1 MLDQKMEA
9 RYQQYFVEYHSLR
22 IMSAVLFFCLVAYT
36 TLSAAWLPPKPIRGV
51 NLGSL
56 FVVEPWMLPRTWHS
70 MGCGSTVSEWD
81 CVEHLGQVKANK
93 AFQKHWGTFITA
105 VDFDEM
111 KAYGLNTVRIPV
123 GHWLVEET
131 VGPGEQWPQGGMV
144 FLDRV
149 VEHAAVRDMH
159 VIIDLHAAPGAQVS
173 NNSFAGR
180 VR

>member
-1 MLDQKMEA
+1 
-9 RYQQYFVEYHSLR
+9 
-22 IMSAVLFFCLVAYT
+22 
-36 TLSAAWLPPKPIRGV
+36 
-51 NLGSL
+51 
-56 FVVEPWMLPRTWHS
+56 
-70 MGCGSTVSEWD
+70 
-81 CVEHLGQVKANK
+81 
-93 AFQKHWGTFITA
+93 
-105 VDFDEM
+105 M

-149 VEHAAVRDMH
+149 VEYAAVRDMH

>member
-1 MLDQKMEA
+1 MEA
-9 RYQQYFVEYHSLR
+9 RCQQYFVECHSLR
-22 IMSAVLFFCLVAYT
+22 IMSAVLFCLVAYT

-56 FVVEPWMLPRTWHS
+56 FVIEPWMLPRTWHS
-70 MGCGSTVSEWD
+70 MGCDSTVSEWD

-111 KAYGLNTVRIPV
+111 KACGLNTVRIPV